1 MLGTA
6 LILIMALFIIFIT
19 AMWLVP
25 LHLDRLISTP
35 NRAANYDEAVARIA
49 KLQAADAAIVDP
61 VCEVQLMTHGA
72 KTKKVI
78 VFLHGYTNCPRQF
91 VPLGQ
96 MFFDAGYNVFIP
108 RMPGMGFAD
117 KLAPAQGDF
126 TAEDLVKWG
135 DSAIDIAQAFGDE
148 VIVAGISGGANL
160 AAWMAHFRPD
170 VKRVVLIAPLF
181 GEKQVPAVLTRPVV
195 AALITLPNGFH
206 WWDGKRKMQR
216 LGPVYGYPRFAT
228 RPLGELIRLA
238 FAVEAAAQ
246 QGPPTA
252 SSILVITN
260 ASDPAVNVE
269 RINTFM
275 DYWRKYMQPQS
286 YEFDASH
293 KLIHDIID
301 PNQVEQQTNLVYPIL
316 FKLITDESAS
326 G

>member
-6 LILIMALFIIFIT
+6 LILIVALFIIFIT

-35 NRAANYDEAVARIA
+35 NHATTYDEAVARIA
-49 KLQAADAAIVDP
+49 QLQAADAAIVDP
-61 VCEVQLMTHGA
+61 MCEVQLMTHGA
-72 KTKKVI
+72 KTNKVI

-96 MFFDAGYNVFIP
+96 MFFEAGYNVFIP

-135 DSAIDIAQAFGDE
+135 DSAIDIAQALGDE

-181 GEKQVPAVLTRPVV
+181 GEKQIPAVLTRPVV
-195 AALITLPNGFH
+195 GALITLPNAFY

-238 FAVEAAAQ
+238 FGVEAAAQ

-260 ASDPAVNVE
+260 ASDPAVSVE

-275 DYWRKYMQPQS
+275 GYWRKYMQPQS
-286 YEFDASH
+286 YEFDAAH

-301 PNQVEQQTNLVYPIL
+301 PNQVEQQTDLVYPIL
-316 FKLITDESAS
+316 FKLITDESA
-326 G
+326 